1 MTFTR
6 LVLILTTGL
15 LVTDYQFGTGRM
27 LQSISDRTVE
37 LGHEL
42 DERLSI
48 SCPPVSHL
56 EDACWCPGPLRPATT
71 SLHSRTGAD
80 RTHSAVNDIA
90 LTMKERRQTAR

>member
-15 LVTDYQFGTGRM
+15 LVADYQFGTGRM

-42 DERLSI
+42 NERFSFVARRLS
-48 SCPPVSHL
+48 P
-56 EDACWCPGPLRPATT
+56 
-71 SLHSRTGAD
+71 
-80 RTHSAVNDIA
+80 
-90 LTMKERRQTAR
+90 